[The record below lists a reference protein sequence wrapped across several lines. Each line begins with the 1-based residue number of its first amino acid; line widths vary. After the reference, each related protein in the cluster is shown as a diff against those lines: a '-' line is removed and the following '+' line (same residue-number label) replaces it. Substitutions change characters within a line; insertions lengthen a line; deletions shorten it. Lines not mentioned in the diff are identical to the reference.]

1 MCLALFQASGIT
13 TRFLLLWS
21 SPSSA
26 GEGKRGENKEANEQ
40 GTLSFKN
47 AMRKIKDD
55 VIGVIRKLV
64 FEEVTLK
71 DTEDTFRKR
80 KPPVQRP

>member
-1 MCLALFQASGIT
+1 
-13 TRFLLLWS
+13 
-21 SPSSA
+21 
-26 GEGKRGENKEANEQ
+26 
-40 GTLSFKN
+40 
-47 AMRKIKDD
+47 MRKIKDD